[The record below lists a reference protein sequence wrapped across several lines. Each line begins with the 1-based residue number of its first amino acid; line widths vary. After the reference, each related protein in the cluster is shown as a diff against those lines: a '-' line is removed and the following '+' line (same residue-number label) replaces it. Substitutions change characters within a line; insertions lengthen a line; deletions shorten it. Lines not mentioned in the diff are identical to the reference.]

1 MASPTDLT
9 VLFVCQHGSAK
20 SIVAARHFERLAA
33 LHGSTVHCLS
43 AGLEPDE
50 AIPPHVV
57 NGLKTDGL
65 DASGKPRELTRELI
79 NQATHI
85 VTFGCALEPLDHFS
99 GVAVSWDGV
108 PAVSDG
114 YAPARDAI
122 VARLPSLLETIVA
135 ESARD

>member
-1 MASPTDLT
+1 MAIPTDLT

-20 SIVAARHFERLAA
+20 SVVAARHFERLAA
-33 LHGSTVHCLS
+33 LHGLTVDCLS

-65 DASGKPRELTRELI
+65 DSSGKPRELTAELI
-79 NQATHI
+79 DQATHI
-85 VTFGCALEPLDHFS
+85 VTFGCALKALDHS
-99 GVAVSWDGV
+99 RAVVSWEDV

-122 VARLPSLLETIVA
+122 VARLQSLLETIVD